1 MGIVHHANY
10 IRYLELS
17 RIAWMDEHDRPYRD
31 YVEEGLHF
39 ATTRVEFD
47 YRKPAV
53 FDDRIEITTWLDWVR
68 GVSLAM
74 RYEIRRGVDVI
85 GVGMTEHALIDGD
98 GRPARIPAEH
108 RRRLKGL
115 AAGDG
120 RRSRGTADRS
130 R

>member
-17 RIAWMDEHDRPYRD
+17 RIAWMDLHDRPYRD

-53 FDDRIEITTWLDWVR
+53 FDDWIEITTWLDWVR

-74 RYEIRRGVDVI
+74 RYEIKRGEDVI
-85 GVGMTEHALIDGD
+85 GLGATEHALIDGD
-98 GRPARIPAEH
+98 GRPARIPSEH
-108 RRRLKGL
+108 RQRLKGL
-115 AAGDG
+115 AAGGGKRARG
-120 RRSRGTADRS
+120 RAVPSR
-130 R
+130 